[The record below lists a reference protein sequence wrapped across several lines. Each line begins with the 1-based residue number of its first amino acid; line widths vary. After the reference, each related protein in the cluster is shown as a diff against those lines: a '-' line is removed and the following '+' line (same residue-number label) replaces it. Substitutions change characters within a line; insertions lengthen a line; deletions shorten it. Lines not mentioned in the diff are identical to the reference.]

1 MLILTIEVVINL
13 MGLIEMNTSNLG
25 KVGIFVVIMIMMAGW
40 ASATSPTSAL
50 YDQTGISTTIDATC
64 IGTFIVNHD
73 MEWGQT
79 NNPNA
84 SLLNTALTPDEKRA
98 IFAYRE
104 NTLGADGTTRYNK
117 QYNMD
122 GSNVSDGRENLQAS
136 HVVNYQTNDSGRLWF
151 DEEGTVTVAGT
162 AGSAD
167 PNKCVFATGSG
178 GSAGYDA
185 TVSAGSVMNVEE
197 VSAVTEIGARAIS
210 ESSSVPVNLRYGFDA
225 QGIGT
230 NADNN
235 LAKGSAEVHMTTNAV
250 TGDTGDQNVTT
261 KIYDRQR
268 TAANGLFELA
278 QNHGYNS
285 GTT

>member
-1 MLILTIEVVINL
+1 
-13 MGLIEMNTSNLG
+13 MGLIEMNTSNFG
-25 KVGIFVVIMIMMAGW
+25 KVGMFVVIMITMAGW

-50 YDQTGISTTIDATC
+50 YDQTGISTSIDATC

-84 SLLNTALTPDEKRA
+84 SLLNTALTPEERRA

-117 QYNMD
+117 EFNMD
-122 GSNVSDGRENLQAS
+122 GSNASAGRDNLQVS
-136 HVVNYQTNDSGRLWF
+136 HAVKYQTNDSGRLWF
-151 DEEGTVTVAGT
+151 SEEGTVITAGT
-162 AGSAD
+162 AGASD
-167 PNKCVFATGSG
+167 PNKCVFAKGSG
-178 GSAGYDA
+178 GAAGYDA

-210 ESSSVPVNLRYGFDA
+210 ENSNVPVNLRYGFDA

-230 NADNN
+230 NTNN
-235 LAKGSAEVHMTTNAV
+235 TLAKGSAEVHMTTNAV

-268 TAANGLFELA
+268 TAVNGLFELA